1 MLFIILFY
9 IYRITQ
15 KDSEIKFVMQ
25 TLPNERLRRNVVRGK
40 LDLVGK
46 STKHMFAISF
56 QILIH
61 NHLLENIWIS
71 VPQLTCVCTFQKK
84 ETYIDIHSTF
94 HNDWSLRSIKNVDVL
109 IHCIYSLTLTQAPN
123 NSPNYFHDRQWLVI
137 SQLVMQIVHVFSIL
151 LSNIQLLNALF

>member
-61 NHLLENIWIS
+61 NHLLENI
-71 VPQLTCVCTFQKK
+71 
-84 ETYIDIHSTF
+84 
-94 HNDWSLRSIKNVDVL
+94 
-109 IHCIYSLTLTQAPN
+109 
-123 NSPNYFHDRQWLVI
+123 
-137 SQLVMQIVHVFSIL
+137 
-151 LSNIQLLNALF
+151 